1 MLPDYDTKP
10 RRRVTVSSPCRRL
23 PSYQDNS
30 VPSCREDIIV
40 DTTTRMIFAFYS
52 DIYWLNR
59 LLAQT
64 MRVLLVYV
72 HVSYAVVY
80 VDMLAL
86 LHAGHPL
93 HECAQ
98 TYR

>member
-1 MLPDYDTKP
+1 M
-10 RRRVTVSSPCRRL
+10 
-23 PSYQDNS
+23 
-30 VPSCREDIIV
+30 PSCREDIIV

-64 MRVLLVYV
+64 MRVLPVYV
-72 HVSYAVVY
+72 RVSYAVVY
-80 VDMLAL
+80 VDMFAL

-98 TYR
+98 TCR